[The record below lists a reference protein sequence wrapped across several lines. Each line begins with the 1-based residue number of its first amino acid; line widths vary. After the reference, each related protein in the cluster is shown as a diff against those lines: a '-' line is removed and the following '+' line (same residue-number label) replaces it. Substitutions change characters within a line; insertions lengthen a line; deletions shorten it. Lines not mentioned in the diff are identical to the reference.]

1 MIYRVGAIIKSK
13 KPHACG
19 GNAWVI
25 TRTGADIKL
34 KCVKCGRSIFRS
46 VDETAKMTAEYIQG
60 ESIDERSE

>member
-1 MIYRVGAIIKSK
+1 MIYRVGGKIKSK

-19 GNAWVI
+19 GNTWEI

-34 KCVKCGRSIFRS
+34 KCDKCGRAIFLS

-60 ESIDERSE
+60 ESDDEGSE